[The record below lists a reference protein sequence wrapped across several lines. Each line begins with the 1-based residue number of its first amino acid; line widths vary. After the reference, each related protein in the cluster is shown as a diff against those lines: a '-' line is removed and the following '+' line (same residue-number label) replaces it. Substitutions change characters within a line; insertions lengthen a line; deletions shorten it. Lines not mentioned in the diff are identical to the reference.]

1 MNETINKHRLKL
13 KVSRIIQILENYL
26 GVPKQPKQKADPLNM
41 LIATLLSQNTNDR
54 NSHRAYLC
62 LKQKYPTWELVA
74 KESTRKIA
82 LAIRS
87 GGMANQKSK
96 RIKKILFEIY
106 RKFGDYDL
114 RFLKRMSDEEIFKLL
129 LEFDGV
135 GIKTAACV
143 LLFSLGRDVFPVDTH
158 IHRICNRLKIV
169 HNCKTPD
176 KTFEQMR
183 LLVPDG
189 KAYSFHT
196 NLIRFGRKIC
206 RSNHPLCGLCPL
218 IKECG
223 FVSKK
228 IYQGSKVSKVFE
240 RDVDFMVLDHV

>member
-1 MNETINKHRLKL
+1 
-13 KVSRIIQILENYL
+13 
-26 GVPKQPKQKADPLNM
+26 
-41 LIATLLSQNTNDR
+41 
-54 NSHRAYLC
+54 
-62 LKQKYPTWELVA
+62 
-74 KESTRKIA
+74 
-82 LAIRS
+82 
-87 GGMANQKSK
+87 
-96 RIKKILFEIY
+96 
-106 RKFGDYDL
+106 
-114 RFLKRMSDEEIFKLL
+114 
-129 LEFDGV
+129 
-135 GIKTAACV
+135 
-143 LLFSLGRDVFPVDTH
+143 VFPVDTH